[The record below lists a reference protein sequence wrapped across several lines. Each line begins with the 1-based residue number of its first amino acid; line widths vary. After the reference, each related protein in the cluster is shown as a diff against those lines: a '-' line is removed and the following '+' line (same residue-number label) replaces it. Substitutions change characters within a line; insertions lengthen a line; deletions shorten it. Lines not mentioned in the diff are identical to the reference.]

1 MHLIRLFFK
10 RILDDFRQKKLI
22 PLKILCFVH
31 ASTQLVL
38 YPYLTIHMREL
49 GINVEETA
57 VMSSL
62 TPLFLIM
69 IPPLAGLFADKIGN
83 FRLLL
88 ALTSSMGGLSALLLL
103 LVPVGRY
110 TITYPPAVELIASCD
125 SAVLHLQDVRQ
136 YSCHPIHPYEH
147 DTNLTLQ
154 SCGFV
159 CQSLNAS
166 TDMHVVLKSK
176 SYNVNLKSLTR
187 SQRLIYRNVINPLS
201 EDFDS
206 KDRKRV
212 RILTNNPNFNST
224 ITQVSDNKMYFPTPR
239 LYTMNCNDMNNIT
252 CLLGNFDLISELEK
266 DIYEDYRARI
276 ARHIEDDVDESP
288 VYSIN
293 AIQSRNKSFK
303 DFEGVDSTTC
313 IDRFKEA
320 ENDVE
325 VMVQVGYKEFSK
337 CYSACAMTIPRASLC
352 ENSQQQIDIDPS
364 FTFWSYMALRV
375 LIGIIGGTSFALFEG
390 AVIAIIR
397 EQEADYGMQKVY
409 GSVGGII
416 SSPLSGLFIDYASR
430 GKGYTDFRPAF
441 YMYAVLKVMSGI
453 LVLGLDLE
461 FKKPAKTLVKD
472 VITVFKNFEIVAL
485 LIVCIVMGTAWGY
498 LESFLFW
505 FLQDL
510 GASQS
515 LMGITITVG
524 GIAGLPLLVL
534 SGPIIKKIGHSNVI
548 FIGFIFYAIRLFGYS
563 FIYNP
568 WLSLIFEAMESVTL
582 SLSFTAAVTYAALL
596 SSTTTDSSVQGL
608 LGGLYYGVGKGAG
621 SLIGG
626 YLMKFFGT
634 RLTYRLFAAA
644 TLVTGLFY
652 FVFNRFC
659 IRKFVKCREND
670 TSAKNNANV
679 ESCETSHIKANI
691 DVASDKMSSEMT
703 GLDRLKLVKDT
714 TDGGSDSGVENP
726 AYLDNELCKD
736 DTKKIQEKR
745 LT

>member
-1 MHLIRLFFK
+1 MNLIRSFFK
-10 RILDDFRQKKLI
+10 RISDDLKQKKLI

-88 ALTSSMGGLSALLLL
+88 AFTSSLGGLAALLLL

-110 TITYPPAVELIASCD
+110 TVTYPPAVEMVATCD
-125 SAVLHLQDVRQ
+125 GSTLRLQDVSE
-136 YSCHPIHPYEH
+136 YSCLPLHPYAYNSNM
-147 DTNLTLQ
+147 TIL
-154 SCGFV
+154 SCGFL
-159 CQSLNAS
+159 CQSPNETTEDELDSLLDS
-166 TDMHVVLKSK
+166 T
-176 SYNVNLKSLTR
+176 SYTVNLKSVAQ
-187 SQRLIYRNVINPLS
+187 SQLLIYRNVYQSIS
-201 EDFDS
+201 RDTS
-206 KDRKRV
+206 IIKDRKRV
-212 RILTNNPNFNST
+212 RALTNDPFFNST
-224 ITQVSDNKMYFPTPR
+224 MTKVSERTVFFPTPQ
-239 LYTMNCNDMNNIT
+239 LYSIDCLHEGKNAT
-252 CLLGNFDLISELEK
+252 CSLGNPDHIFDLDSENIE
-266 DIYEDYRARI
+266 EYRVRFSRRVIDSEEAS
-276 ARHIEDDVDESP
+276 E
-288 VYSIN
+288 YWIN
-293 AIQSRNKSFK
+293 AILGDTNSSLMKGFG
-303 DFEGVDSTTC
+303 GVDSTNCRDTL
-313 IDRFKEA
+313 IAQD
-320 ENDVE
+320 DVS
-325 VMVQVGYKEFSK
+325 VWVQVESK
-337 CYSACAMTIPRASLC
+337 KFAKCSSACAATVPRASLC
-352 ENSQQQIDIDPS
+352 ENSQQKVDIDPA

-375 LIGIIGGTSFALFEG
+375 LIGIISGTSFALFEG

-397 EQEADYGMQKVY
+397 EQRADYGMQKVY
-409 GSVGGII
+409 GSVGGMI
-416 SSPLSGLFIDYASR
+416 SSPLSGLLIDYASR

-441 YMYAVLKVMSGI
+441 YMYAVLKVLSGA

-472 VITVFKNFEIVAL
+472 VVTVFKNFEIVAL

-524 GIAGLPLLVL
+524 GVAGLPLLVL
-534 SGPIIKKIGHSNVI
+534 SGPIISKIGHSNVL

-634 RLTYRLFAAA
+634 RPTYRLFAAA
-644 TLVTGLFY
+644 TLVTGCIY
-652 FVFNRFC
+652 FLFNRFC
-659 IRKFVKCREND
+659 IRKLVKCREND
-670 TSAKNNANV
+670 ISRKNALPSDV
-679 ESCETSHIKANI
+679 ESPEKVEKVMPTDGA
-691 DVASDKMSSEMT
+691 VDKSEMT
-703 GLDRLKLVKDT
+703 MDHLKLVKDN
-714 TDGGSDSGVENP
+714 TDGGSDSGVEKP
-726 AYLDNELCKD
+726 SVH
-736 DTKKIQEKR
+736 
-745 LT
+745 